1 MEHRR
6 EWGDPERT
14 GRTYLTHYVHLNCAD
29 VTERDVYLGLVI
41 AESGIFSCENA
52 FYIFIGLVDSHAVEI
67 YRAELCDHDTSL
79 RGNHLGYMLLI
90 VTPHVDHHFVA
101 RAELVVLRGRHVLI
115 GLESQAFGIE
125 KFTAIYRSRTS
136 FTDVFRIYCRRII
149 RQTRNVASF
158 DNGYFLD
165 IACTGHKLST
175 IVLLNGRLRR
185 HISAALALV
194 LGLDTFHLFGSH
206 SFGHQFFADLFF

>member
-1 MEHRR
+1 MEHCR
-6 EWGDPERT
+6 ERGDTECSRCAD
-14 GRTYLTHYVHLNCAD
+14 LTHYIHLDCAD
-29 VTERDVYLGLVI
+29 VAKSDVDFRLVV
-41 AESGIFSCENA
+41 AQSGIFSCEHA
-52 FYIFIGLVDSHAVEI
+52 FNILVCLVDGHAVEI
-67 YRAELCDHDTSL
+67 DRAELCDHDASL